1 MTKENQ
7 QETVTHINNIN
18 WLAGIWDGEG
28 SFSIVKQYRK
38 VNKGGPLILSP
49 KVEMVNTNVFLIA
62 EVCRILN
69 NSGIK
74 FYIYKRHREKSNHK
88 ECFTVSIC
96 RLDSIINFCDIIY
109 PYLISK
115 KYQAELLKRYA
126 ISRKERLLI
135 SRSNHVNKPS
145 NNDEEYYLCEQVQE
159 KNKLGF
165 TGSSTTLREILME
178 QDTNKKRYLN
188 STNND
193 KV

>member
-1 MTKENQ
+1 MTRENQ

-28 SFSIVKQYRK
+28 SFSIVKQNRK
-38 VNKGGPLILSP
+38 IKNGGAVILLP

-69 NSGIK
+69 NLGIK

-88 ECFTVSIC
+88 ECFTVTVC
-96 RLDSIINFCDIIY
+96 RLDGIIDFCDIIS

-115 KYQAELLKRYA
+115 KSQAELLRKYA
-126 ISRKERLLI
+126 ISRKERLII
-135 SRSNHVNKPS
+135 SRQDHKNKPS

-165 TGSSTTLREILME
+165 TGSSTTLREILVE
-178 QDTNKKRYLN
+178 QDINKKRYIN